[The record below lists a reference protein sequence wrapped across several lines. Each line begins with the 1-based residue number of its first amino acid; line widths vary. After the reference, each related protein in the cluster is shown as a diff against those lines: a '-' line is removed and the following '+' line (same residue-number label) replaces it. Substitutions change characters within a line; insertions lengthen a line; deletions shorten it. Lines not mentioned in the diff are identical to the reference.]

1 MSDSGSV
8 VADEVGIQKLAELFM
23 AWAVR
28 LDEMKYQAKNAHITP
43 GHLSP
48 SALDLK
54 ARFDTRVHTEMVLIL
69 ENLDKSFHEVGVEL
83 KRIAAVYAKAEHLN
97 KDDLLRLR
105 GLVKSIS
112 QIYPDFSPLS
122 GITDQPLTP

>member
-1 MSDSGSV
+1 MSGSESV
-8 VADEVGIQKLAELFM
+8 TADEASIQKLAEIFM

-28 LDEMKYQAKNAHITP
+28 LDEMKYLAKNAIITP

-48 SALDLK
+48 TATDIK
-54 ARFDTRVHTEMVLIL
+54 ARYDTRVHTEMVLIL
-69 ENLDKSFHEVGVEL
+69 ENMDKSFHEIGVEL
-83 KRIAAVYAKAEHLN
+83 KRVAAVYSKAENLN

-105 GLVKSIS
+105 GLIKSIN

-122 GITDQPLTP
+122 EIADPTLTP